1 MPKEKKTFAQNHTSI
16 IMIQTVYKSSI
27 QGTIIAPTSKS
38 YAQRAVAAALL
49 ANGQS
54 TLRYME
60 LCNDT
65 RAALGVATA
74 LGAKIKS
81 KGTTYTIDGGFN
93 PVSSTLNIGE
103 SGLAT
108 RLFTPIAALAQTPI
122 TITGEG
128 SILSRPIQAM
138 SAPLTELGV
147 EVTTSNGY
155 LPLTVKGRLKGG
167 KVTADGSLSS
177 QFITGLLTAL
187 PLAETDTELC
197 VTNLQ
202 SIPYVDMTID
212 VLQHFGIKIEH
223 NNYKTFYIS
232 ASQKYQAADYNVEGD
247 WSGASCMLVAGAI
260 AGEITVENLNI
271 NSLQADRKIM
281 EALIA
286 SGAQV
291 ESANNCTT
299 IKHSALTAFEFDATH
314 CPDLF
319 PALVALAANC
329 TGQSKIIGTE
339 RLTHKES
346 DRAATLASEFGKL
359 GIDVDI
365 STPNVMYVRRGTAPD
380 CAVTA
385 DSHNDHR
392 IAMAVAVAALTL
404 KHPVTIQHAEA
415 VGKSYPDFWAELNKI
430 IK

>member
-1 MPKEKKTFAQNHTSI
+1 
-16 IMIQTVYKSSI
+16 MIQTIYKSDI

-38 YAQRAVAAALL
+38 YAQRAIAAALL

-60 LCNDT
+60 LCNDI
-65 RAALGVATA
+65 RAALGVASA
-74 LGAKIKS
+74 LGAEIETDG
-81 KGTTYTIDGGFN
+81 GTTYIIKGGFK
-93 PVSSTLNIGE
+93 PRSTTLNIGE

-128 SILSRPIQAM
+128 SILSRPIEAM
-138 SAPLTELGV
+138 RAPLTELGV
-147 EVTTSNGY
+147 EVTTNNHY
-155 LPLTVKGRLKGG
+155 LPLTVKGPLQGG
-167 KVTADGSLSS
+167 TVTADGSLSS

-187 PLAETDTELC
+187 PLAERDTELR
-197 VTNLQ
+197 VNNLQ

-223 NNYKTFYIS
+223 HNYETFHIRS
-232 ASQKYQAADYNVEGD
+232 AQTYQPTDYNVEGD

-260 AGEITVENLNI
+260 AGQITVENLNPD
-271 NSLQADRKIM
+271 SLQADRKIM

-286 SGAQV
+286 SGAQI
-291 ESANNCTT
+291 ESANNRTT
-299 IKHSALTAFEFDATH
+299 IGRAPLHSFEFDATH

-329 TGQSKIIGTE
+329 EGRSKIVGTE

-346 DRAATLASEFGKL
+346 DRAATLASEFRKL
-359 GIDVDI
+359 GILVDI
-365 STPNVMYVRRGTAPD
+365 STPNIMYIERGTPPTQ
-380 CAVTA
+380 AVQA

-404 KHPVTIQHAEA
+404 PHPVTIERAEA
-415 VGKSYPDFWAELNKI
+415 VGKSYPDFWKELATLCSESI
-430 IK
+430 